1 MSSFMTPM
9 RTTSFASGITSVSA
23 STPIRMDNSSSTSTL
38 TNRQASSDESL
49 YYICLRLMNSLSKV
63 PGMLPYIEL
72 AYAEADACAE
82 QQALALSS
90 LSSASASTSSPPLH
104 HSQHASNG
112 SSSNNNIG
120 NNNNF
125 DNNRNGRPNGFEYT
139 SDSSSN
145 NNLNPNRLSSN
156 SLNYHS
162 LLYNWSSTLFTF
174 ATGLLPAQIAYD
186 PVTPVSKLL
195 RQGAPLC
202 LVFNALKP
210 ENAIDIVSSD
220 DMKICKMN
228 IYQFLSACKL
238 HLNIRD
244 DELFPVTMVF
254 SDNTSHLLRVI
265 RSVSFV
271 LNLEPSFISPAIP
284 DQLKITDSR
293 SKIVKELV
301 ETERR
306 YVQDLETL
314 VQYREDLINS
324 ECLLSEDITM
334 LFPNLTDII
343 EFQRRFLIGLECN
356 ASVPSK
362 YQRIGSVFIHAG
374 VDGFKIYENWS
385 LLQSFAIDLIRRES
399 TKMRNACKVIKDPY
413 DLQNFFLIKPI
424 QRLVKYPL
432 LLSQLLKESDQSWP
446 NYNELHQAYLISKEV
461 ALCINESQRRSENIQ
476 HLNELKEKVI
486 DWKGYNTRNVGEL
499 LFFNVVTV
507 KDLLTDGHSNEKE
520 VHCYLFERVIY
531 FFKEVS
537 SKNKL
542 LGSKKMSNL
551 SLTNALNNSGMNNGT
566 HPIQLSLN
574 GIVYIS
580 KIYKIMSSDLSPYF
594 GNVQG
599 HYLTLKWKGNKDTGG
614 CVMKFRSE
622 EHLKQWNNTIK
633 RLSIDNGIEDIYA
646 THNSSKSM
654 SSISSST
661 SMLTGNTNRS
671 SNTSASTNN
680 NILGNNNRNS
690 DRLRSSSD
698 STTFM
703 KKLRSTSSSSFS
715 NLSNISYPP
724 LPTEKMRSLS
734 ITSSS
739 GALSGSTKMERRS
752 SSNTSTCN
760 NEELPSNLSSLTL
773 SNSESID
780 SGNMTNIKLVFSSI
794 KSTINLS
801 VSSDIDYNTLIS
813 ILVKKMNYSVSSENA
828 FTTSNVS
835 FKFKDED
842 GDFIRF
848 QGDDDW
854 TIAREMLE
862 ELDPDYRILE
872 LVAI

>member
-1 MSSFMTPM
+1 
-9 RTTSFASGITSVSA
+9 
-23 STPIRMDNSSSTSTL
+23 
-38 TNRQASSDESL
+38 
-49 YYICLRLMNSLSKV
+49 
-63 PGMLPYIEL
+63 MLPYIEL
-72 AYAEADACAE
+72 AYAEADSCAE
-82 QQALALSS
+82 QQALAQSS
-90 LSSASASTSSPPLH
+90 LAASPSSPQRPG
-104 HSQHASNG
+104 QHNASN
-112 SSSNNNIG
+112 SNLNNH
-120 NNNNF
+120 
-125 DNNRNGRPNGFEYT
+125 NRHMRPNGAEYT
-139 SDSSSN
+139 TDSSSN
-145 NNLNPNRLSSN
+145 NNLNPNRISSN
-156 SLNYHS
+156 TLNYHS

-186 PVTPVSKLL
+186 PVTPISKLL
-195 RQGAPLC
+195 KQGAPLC
-202 LVFNALKP
+202 LLFNALKP

-244 DELFPVTMVF
+244 DELFPVTMAF

-265 RSVSFV
+265 RSVNFV

-284 DQLKITDSR
+284 DQLKITDAR
-293 SKIVKELV
+293 SKIVKELI

-314 VQYREDLINS
+314 LQYREDLINS

-343 EFQRRFLIGLECN
+343 EFQRRFLVGLECN

-374 VDGFKIYENWS
+374 VEGFKIYENWS
-385 LLQSFAIDLIRRES
+385 LLQSFAIDLIRREAL
-399 TKMRNACKVIKDPY
+399 KMRNACKVIKDPY

-432 LLSQLLKESDQSWP
+432 LLSQLLKETDQSWP

-476 HLNELKEKVI
+476 HLNDLKDKVV

-499 LFFNVVTV
+499 LYFNIVTV
-507 KDLLTDGHSNEKE
+507 KDLLADGHSNEKE
-520 VHCYLFERVIY
+520 VHCYLFEKVIY
-531 FFKEVS
+531 FFKETS
-537 SKNKL
+537 PKNKI

-551 SLTNALNNSGMNNGT
+551 SLTNALNNSMSNTT
-566 HPIQLSLN
+566 HPVQLSLN

-580 KIYKIMSSDLSPYF
+580 KIYKILSSDLSPYF
-594 GNVQG
+594 GAVQG
-599 HYLTLKWKGNKDTGG
+599 HFLTLKWKGNKDTGG

-622 EHLKQWNNTIK
+622 EHLKQWNNSIK
-633 RLSIDNGIEDIYA
+633 KLSIDTGIDDIYA

-680 NILGNNNRNS
+680 NILNNNRNS

-698 STTFM
+698 SATFM
-703 KKLRSTSSSSFS
+703 KKLRSTSSSSFT

-734 ITSSS
+734 ITSTNGATISS
-739 GALSGSTKMERRS
+739 GNVNRKS
-752 SSNTSTCN
+752 SSNTSICN
-760 NEELPSNLSSLTL
+760 NEELTSNLSSLTL
-773 SNSESID
+773 SKSGSID

-801 VSSDIDYNTLIS
+801 VSSDIDYDTLIS
-813 ILVKKMNYSVSSENA
+813 ILVKKMNYSMSSENA

-854 TIAREMLE
+854 AIAREMLE
-862 ELDPDYRILE
+862 ELDPDMRILE
-872 LVAI
+872 LIVI